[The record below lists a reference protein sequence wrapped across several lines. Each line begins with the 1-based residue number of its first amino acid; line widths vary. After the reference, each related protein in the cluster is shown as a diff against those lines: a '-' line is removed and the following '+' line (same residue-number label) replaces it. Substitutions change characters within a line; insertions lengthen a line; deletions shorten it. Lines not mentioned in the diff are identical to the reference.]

1 MNKVFVILFITIT
14 SLIIFHDQAFSQ
26 CRTFSKKKCAPTME
40 PYIHDGQINSTLIT
54 EGESIELYKTF
65 YEGQDYRVLICAG
78 DELDANKVRI
88 RLLDHNRKVLY
99 DNQDH
104 EYTMTWDFIANST
117 QQVIIEV
124 SVPKTENEKTEHTT
138 GCISILIGFLNV
150 DGLITK

>member
-1 MNKVFVILFITIT
+1 MKKVYLLLFTISISLFTFLTET
-14 SLIIFHDQAFSQ
+14 SAQ
-26 CRTFSKKKCAPTME
+26 CRTFAKKKCVPEME

-65 YEGQDYRVLICAG
+65 YEGQDYRVLVCVAE
-78 DELDANKVRI
+78 ELNNNKVRV

-104 EYTMTWDFIANST
+104 QYIKYWDFVASST

-124 SVPKTENEKTEHTT
+124 SVPTLNDEKTELAT
-138 GCISILIGFLNV
+138 GCVSILVGFLNT
-150 DGLITK
+150 DGLIRK